1 MTTRDG
7 YLQTSPRAE
16 AGVARLHH
24 SGVVWL
30 YGRLGSSMGAGGA
43 SWHAEANIVQ
53 LAGLEREIAAGAEGD
68 SGDIVGVFGEHGG
81 RR

>member
-1 MTTRDG
+1 
-7 YLQTSPRAE
+7 
-16 AGVARLHH
+16 
-24 SGVVWL
+24 
-30 YGRLGSSMGAGGA
+30 MGAGGA